1 MVYLDYAANNKVE
14 NEVIDLYSKLVR
26 ENFANPNSQHKLGFE
41 SKKIIDDS
49 TNEIAQLLKVKPDE
63 IIYTSCS
70 TESNNL
76 VIKGICERYKNFG
89 KHILL
94 SSLEHNSSIA
104 AASYMQEQGFEIE
117 LIPIDSNGLVDI
129 ASLKKMLRPDTILVS
144 VVSVD
149 SEIGLVQP
157 IEEIGKI
164 LKDYP
169 NTFFHSDATQS
180 IGKVDIDYSNVDLI
194 TISPHKFGGLNDISI
209 LIKKSSV
216 SLKPQIHGGRSTT
229 VYRSGTPNMPS
240 IAAAALALK
249 IALKDM
255 TKNNNYVKSL
265 NSKIISHLKKYKNVH
280 INNREN
286 SIPYTIN
293 FSIENTKSQDV
304 VKYFNDKDIYISSK
318 TSCCPV
324 ETGSKLVYALTKDKS
339 LASSSV
345 RVSLSKYATDEDVNI
360 FLNEFDIFMKGVK

>member
-1 MVYLDYAANNKVE
+1 MVYLDYAANNKVSDK
-14 NEVIDLYSKLVR
+14 VIDLYTKLVK
-26 ENFANPNSQHKLGFE
+26 ENFANPNSVHKLGIKAKE
-41 SKKIIDDS
+41 IIDNS
-49 TNEIAQLLKVKPDE
+49 TKEIADLLHVEPSE

-117 LIPIDSNGLVDI
+117 LIPINSDGLVDVE
-129 ASLKKMLRPDTILVS
+129 ALKKMIRPDTILVS

-149 SEIGLVQP
+149 SEIGLIQP

-169 NTFFHSDATQS
+169 NTYFHSDATQS
-180 IGKVDIDYSNVDLI
+180 IGKVNIDYSNVDLI

-209 LIKKSSV
+209 LVKKNNV

-240 IAAAALALK
+240 IAAAALSLKLALEEMDEVNK
-249 IALKDM
+249 
-255 TKNNNYVKSL
+255 YVKSL
-265 NSKIISHLKKYKNVH
+265 NKKIINHLKNYKEIY

-339 LASSSV
+339 LAASSI
-345 RVSLSKYATDEDVNI
+345 RVSLSKYATNEDIDI
-360 FLNEFDIFMKGVK
+360 FLTEFDTFMKGLK